1 MLESL
6 KNDVQSELQAGKV
19 KRSRDV
25 ATSLG
30 VSEME
35 VVLTG
40 EFGEAY
46 RIDLSPREFFESY
59 AEQCGP
65 VRTIVRNNDCVH
77 ELFGTFPK
85 CHFPAPVVAMVLGP
99 EIDMRMFLSSWKHCV
114 FTTNATNGNM
124 GLHFYD
130 GSGYAI
136 LKVIQSDESNLD
148 VFTELKGKRVDSQER
163 PLEIESPRVQDPFK
177 KADVPSEIAIEFLEK
192 WMALKDTHDFV
203 HLVNEYKLHRLNA
216 LHCANDNNATTNGVR
231 LVENIPASALRTT
244 FEQARDKQVP
254 IMVFTGNDGA
264 VQIFTGAINRVVDAR
279 GWLNILDPSFH
290 FHLVEEAIASV
301 WIVRKPTTDGIV
313 TSVEVYNSAGDL
325 LCTVF
330 GERKPGIP
338 ELETWRSLVD
348 ELTQIPS

>member
-1 MLESL
+1 MSEQLV
-6 KNDVQSELQAGKV
+6 NNIQSVLQKGSI

-25 ATSLG
+25 ATFLN

-35 VVLTG
+35 VVLSG
-40 EFGEAY
+40 EFGEAF
-46 RIDLSPREFFESY
+46 RIELTAREFFEKY

-114 FTTNATNGNM
+114 FVTNSSNGNM

-130 GSGYAI
+130 ASGCAI
-136 LKVIQSDESNLD
+136 LKVIQSEDSNVEVFES
-148 VFTELKGKRVDSQER
+148 LKSKSISTDGNPLKLEALKKNSSHEKASVDNVVAQ
-163 PLEIESPRVQDPFK
+163 
-177 KADVPSEIAIEFLEK
+177 EFLEK
-192 WMALKDTHDFV
+192 WKALKDTHDFV
-203 HLVNEYKLHRLNA
+203 HLVNEYNLHRLDA
-216 LHCANDNNATTNGVR
+216 LHCAHEHKTEVDGAL
-231 LVENIPASALRTT
+231 LVESIPLQALRTT
-244 FEQARDKQVP
+244 FEQARDQNVP
-254 IMVFTGNDGA
+254 IMIFTGNDGA
-264 VQIFTGAINRVVDAR
+264 VQIFTGTIERVVEAR
-279 GWLNILDPSFH
+279 GWLNILDKSFH
-290 FHLVEEAIASV
+290 FHLVEDAIASA

-313 TSVEVYNSAGDL
+313 TSVEVFNAAGDL

-338 ELETWRSLVD
+338 ELDTWRSLAG
-348 ELTQIPS
+348 ELSQIPS